1 MMDVIVILILA
12 VAVYIFFDITLP
24 VTIALAAGLL
34 ALTALV
40 RGDAL
45 RFIAAFILLVIAG
58 FGSEIINRWPVDLG
72 PAQQAHEPPPPIAE
86 PSPPSR
92 GAGRLALCGGVRM
105 VRRGTCPYGWK
116 KLWAADFSGHLPP
129 ARPAPPHPRRWR
141 HDQCCDDCP
150 PFRIPPPPP
159 PPWFNPI

>member
-1 MMDVIVILILA
+1 MDVIVILILA
-12 VAVYIFFDITLP
+12 VVVHVFFDITLP

-58 FGSEIINRWPVDLG
+58 FGSETINRVLVDAG
-72 PAQQAHEPPPPIAE
+72 PAQHAPKPPPPPTAE
-86 PSPPSR
+86 PYPPSR
-92 GAGRLALCGGVRM
+92 GAGSLALCAGVRM

-116 KLWAADFSGHLPP
+116 KLWAADFSGHLSP
-129 ARPAPPHPRRWR
+129 ARPAPVRPGRWR

-159 PPWFNPI
+159 PPWFDPI